1 MRKLMITTVSTIA
14 LAFAGAGIA
23 AAQGTTAAPPQ
34 SITPGGPA
42 AGAIKKH
49 DGMQND
55 PGLRPHQTTEPRA
68 GGSGGMDRSRE
79 ADRTGAADSS
89 ALKSYTADKSAAAQ
103 ATIPGG
109 LSANKLIGADV
120 HDPSGKEIGEVKDLA
135 VGSDNK
141 VNKAI
146 VKVGGFLGIGA
157 KTVAVD
163 LAELKPQGQKKGF
176 VTAMTEEELKTLPEY
191 KQESGNWVRSYE
203 GG

>member
-14 LAFAGAGIA
+14 LTFAGAGIA
-23 AAQGTTAAPPQ
+23 AAQGDRGAAAIDHAGRPRRGRDQ
-34 SITPGGPA
+34 EARRHAERSGPA
-42 AGAIKKH
+42 AAPDDRAARRRIGRHGPLARGRSDRRRGQLGPQVLHRRQVGGGAG
-49 DGMQND
+49 DD
-55 PGLRPHQTTEPRA
+55 
-68 GGSGGMDRSRE
+68 SRWTVGE
-79 ADRTGAADSS
+79 QADR
-89 ALKSYTADKSAAAQ
+89 
-103 ATIPGG
+103 
-109 LSANKLIGADV
+109 ADV

-141 VNKAI
+141 VKKAI
-146 VKVGGFLGIGA
+146 IKVGGFLGIGA